1 MCAQPLNRRR
11 ADGLALMA
19 IDYDLLIERQR
30 PPPGIDIGKVSF
42 HRSRQHSRIEAVVR
56 QLAEVNHEERSL
68 ARKKRGKLLNC
79 DGFG

>member
-19 IDYDLLIERQR
+19 IDDDLAIERQR
-30 PPPGIDIGKVSF
+30 PPPGIDLGKVLF

-56 QLAEVNHEERSL
+56 RLAEVNHEEWSL
-68 ARKKRGKLLNC
+68 ALKERGKLL
-79 DGFG
+79 G